1 MSAAVSSTF
10 SKAPFSIRGAPNV
23 IIETVKRGDD
33 DFFSDDTDETPDKPS
48 TVVLRIYE
56 AFGGHAQ
63 AILRVNGAFEVAKA
77 YETNLLED
85 NLKELSLIRRDGV
98 ESDVEVKLN
107 FRGFEVKTV
116 KLVLGD
122 IGIPDDLQDQVYV
135 LLHFLR
141 QQTPIFITMFQTH
154 EAG

>member
-33 DFFSDDTDETPDKPS
+33 DSFSDDTDETPDKPS
-48 TVVLRIYE
+48 TIILRIYE

-63 AILRVNGAFEVAKA
+63 AILSVNGVFNVAKA
-77 YETNLLED
+77 YESNLLED
-85 NLKELSLIRRDGV
+85 DMKELSFIRRDG
-98 ESDVEVKLN
+98 EGGDVEVKLN

-116 KLVLGD
+116 KFVLGYD
-122 IGIPDDLQDQVYV
+122 GIPDDLQDQVYV
-135 LLHFLR
+135 LRHSLR
-141 QQTPIFITMFQTH
+141 KRTSIFITMF
-154 EAG
+154 

>member
-33 DFFSDDTDETPDKPS
+33 DSFSDDTDETPDKPS
-48 TVVLRIYE
+48 TIVLRIYE

-63 AILRVNGAFEVAKA
+63 AILSVNGVFNVAKA
-77 YETNLLED
+77 YESNLLED
-85 NLKELSLIRRDGV
+85 DMKELSLIRRDG
-98 ESDVEVKLN
+98 EGGDVEVKLN

-116 KLVLGD
+116 KFVLGYD
-122 IGIPDDLQDQVYV
+122 GIPDDLQDQVYV
-135 LLHFLR
+135 LRHSLR
-141 QQTPIFITMFQTH
+141 NRTSIFIAMF
-154 EAG
+154 

>member
-33 DFFSDDTDETPDKPS
+33 DCFSDDTDETPDKPS
-48 TVVLRIYE
+48 TIVLRIYE

-63 AILRVNGAFEVAKA
+63 AILSVNGAFNVTKA
-77 YETNLLED
+77 YESNLLED
-85 NLKELSLIRRDGV
+85 DLKELSLIRRDG
-98 ESDVEVKLN
+98 EGGDVEVKLN

-116 KLVLGD
+116 KFVLGYD
-122 IGIPDDLQDQVYV
+122 GIPNDLQDQVYV
-135 LLHFLR
+135 LRHSLR
-141 QQTPIFITMFQTH
+141 KRTSIFITMF
-154 EAG
+154 